1 MLWPDPV
8 DRGHPLYYCIAVLV
22 FRSRVPTMCQH
33 HTQSGHSR
41 IHPLL
46 NSAKNI
52 CCSKKY
58 LLWSTAADRCKVN
71 NRKAILRGRRAA
83 TASIIPEAVSGSRR
97 RKILPILSRS
107 PHPHHRQGPAAA
119 ILPRLWPW
127 QLDFNILSGRPLDC
141 CCLTDGLVPG
151 VTTVDIYT
159 IYLQISTQVSN
170 NYLLGGGGAVKLWQ
184 TLTIDWARDK
194 HNTLHCVVLVLS

>member
-1 MLWPDPV
+1 MAYTMLSTYIELHYEPLCGPSFEALCTMLWPDPV

-107 PHPHHRQGPAAA
+107 HHRHRQGPAAA
-119 ILPRLWPW
+119 ILPRLWWPW
-127 QLDFNILSGRPLDC
+127 QLDFNILSGRLLDC
-141 CCLTDGLVPG
+141 CCLTGAGCYNCRYLHN
-151 VTTVDIYT
+151 IYT
-159 IYLQISTQVSN
+159 GI
-170 NYLLGGGGAVKLWQ
+170 
-184 TLTIDWARDK
+184 
-194 HNTLHCVVLVLS
+194 